1 LHRHGGSFSNGGAHA
16 SHYLPARFHGAW
28 NWSHRSRA
36 AAAAAVA
43 SGCAFRDDVPQLEPL
58 CLYSAADSVCLL
70 FRLMRSRMQGYA
82 VEWSPFDATRL
93 AVSTAQHFGIVG
105 QGKQYV
111 LQMQHGMIVPTAC
124 FDTAVSEQQ

>member
-1 LHRHGGSFSNGGAHA
+1 
-16 SHYLPARFHGAW
+16 
-28 NWSHRSRA
+28 
-36 AAAAAVA
+36 
-43 SGCAFRDDVPQLEPL
+43 
-58 CLYSAADSVCLL
+58 
-70 FRLMRSRMQGYA
+70 

-124 FDTAVSEQQ
+124 FDTAVSEQQQHCRALPRCCCHAAA